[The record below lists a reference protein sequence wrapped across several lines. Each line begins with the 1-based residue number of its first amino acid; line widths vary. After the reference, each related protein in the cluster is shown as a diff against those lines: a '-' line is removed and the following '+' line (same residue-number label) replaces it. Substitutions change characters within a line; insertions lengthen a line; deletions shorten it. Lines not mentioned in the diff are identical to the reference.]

1 MPRKGFVEFEP
12 FWYQQEAI
20 NDDSQFRLIN
30 KSRQIGFSTVMGAE
44 AAWEVT
50 HIPGAVIILLSKN
63 QAASKNLLKYVY
75 NILESVQY
83 KDPDFPPFGKKNE
96 LEISFPTL
104 GSRIVSI
111 PASKEA
117 GRSYSASHWYFD
129 EIAHTPYV
137 EDIFQAAAPTIAQTG
152 GRITVF
158 SSPKGKNLF
167 YELYSRPEDY
177 GFTVF
182 KYPWWV
188 NPVYNPYVDQML
200 KVEKDSPEWAAL
212 LEKAKQGD
220 WYKKTRKKYSE
231 LAFQQEFECDFD
243 SDEDSVFT
251 TRQLEKVFRKN
262 WLTPLVDPE
271 CPSMDW
277 FTSDRIPGHY
287 YVTGIDLG
295 RKRDPSV
302 AITYDITEIPAKV
315 AEYKRIPPGS
325 ADWEQI
331 LLTIRKTYSKFESD
345 MLCDSTGI
353 GDVIHERISDICD
366 AYVLSDNQYSRNK
379 YNLIELTRSAMDNKA
394 FRIPKIRQ
402 LYKEHEE
409 YLWNDKGIVQ
419 DTVIA
424 NALAI
429 KQFYEPESMFIGVDT
444 SFNFLEGEVGEEWST
459 V

>member
-1 MPRKGFVEFEP
+1 
-12 FWYQQEAI
+12 
-20 NDDSQFRLIN
+20 
-30 KSRQIGFSTVMGAE
+30 MGAE

-50 HIPGAVIILLSKN
+50 HVPGAVIILLSKN

-75 NILESVQY
+75 NILESVEHI
-83 KDPDFPPFGKKNE
+83 DPDFPEWDKRNE
-96 LEISFPTL
+96 LEISFKN
-104 GSRIVSI
+104 GSRVVSI

-137 EDIFQAAAPTIAQTG
+137 DDIFQAAAPTIAQTG

-167 YELYSRPEDY
+167 YELFSRPEDY
-177 GFTVF
+177 GFNVH

-188 NPVYNPYVDQML
+188 NPVYNPH
-200 KVEKDSPEWAAL
+200 VEEMVKLEAESPLWIKL
-212 LEKAKQGD
+212 LEKAKLGD
-220 WYKKTRKKYSE
+220 WYQKTRKKYSE
-231 LAFQQEFECDFD
+231 LAFGQEFDCDFD
-243 SDEDSVFT
+243 SDSDSVFT
-251 TRQLEKVFRKN
+251 TRQLDKVFVKN
-262 WLTPLVDPE
+262 KLVKTVSPE
-271 CPSMDW
+271 CPSLDW
-277 FTSDRIPGHY
+277 WTSPRIEGHY
-287 YVTGIDLG
+287 YATGIDLG

-302 AITYDITEIPAKV
+302 AITYDITAIPAEM

-331 LLTIRKTYSKFESD
+331 LLTIRQTYSKFESD

-366 AYVLSDNQYSRNK
+366 PYVLSDNQYSRNK

-394 FRIPKIRQ
+394 FRMAKIRQ

-429 KQFYEPESMFIGVDT
+429 KLFYEPDSMFIGVDT
-444 SFNFLEGEVGEEWST
+444 SFNFLEGEVGEEWIT
-459 V
+459 A